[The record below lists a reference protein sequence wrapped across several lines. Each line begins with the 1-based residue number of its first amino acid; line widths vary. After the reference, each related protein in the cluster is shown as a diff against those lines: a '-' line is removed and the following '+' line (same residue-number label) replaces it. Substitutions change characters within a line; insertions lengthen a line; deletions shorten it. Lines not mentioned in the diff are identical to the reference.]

1 MTAGTVV
8 GAALLLVWGI
18 FALRGARRK
27 KGGCCGD
34 CIRCAGACGTC
45 SVPKKAARKEPK

>member
-1 MTAGTVV
+1 MDAHRIGKR
-8 GAALLLVWGI
+8 LV
-18 FALRGARRK
+18 ALRGARRK

-34 CIRCAGACGTC
+34 CSRCAVACGTC

>member
-8 GAALLLVWGI
+8 VAALLLVWGI

-27 KGGCCGD
+27 GGCGGD
-34 CIRCAGACGTC
+34 CIRCAGACGAC